1 MAGRLEHLRQLL
13 DGYQEQIQG
22 MEDARMMASAMDK
35 ARINLNIRAMRK
47 EMRPVEQE
55 YWDLLSKAAQTEP
68 IVETEAEKAIV
79 EVIQAIDVLESRP
92 VDDRSE
98 AMMQMLREIR
108 DKLNEPGNP
117 AAAKLKGM
125 ISMLPPFV
133 SLSYEAELDTEQFFS
148 KYFPTAKR
156 VLEGIRAKK

>member
-68 IVETEAEKAIV
+68 IVETDAEKAIV

>member
-1 MAGRLEHLRQLL
+1 MAGRLEHLQQLL

-55 YWDLLSKAAQTEP
+55 YWDLLSKAVQTEP
-68 IVETEAEKAIV
+68 IVETDAEKAIV

>member
-35 ARINLNIRAMRK
+35 ARININIRATRK

-68 IVETEAEKAIV
+68 IVEAEAEKAIV

>member
-1 MAGRLEHLRQLL
+1 
-13 DGYQEQIQG
+13 
-22 MEDARMMASAMDK
+22 
-35 ARINLNIRAMRK
+35 
-47 EMRPVEQE
+47 MRPVEQE

-68 IVETEAEKAIV
+68 IVEAEAEKAIV

>member
-13 DGYQEQIQG
+13 EGYQEQIQG

-35 ARINLNIRAMRK
+35 ARINLNIRATRK

-55 YWDLLSKAAQTEP
+55 YWELLAQLATQEP
-68 IVETEAEKAIV
+68 IVEAEAEKAIV
-79 EVIQAIDVLESRP
+79 EVIQAVEVLETRP
-92 VDDRSE
+92 VSDRSDE
-98 AMMQMLREIR
+98 MLVLLQQIR
-108 DKLNEPGNP
+108 DKLNEPGSP

-133 SLSYEAELDTEQFFS
+133 GLSYEAELDTENFLRRH
-148 KYFPTAKR
+148 FPTFRKL
-156 VLEGIRAKK
+156 VETIVKK